1 MTVIALGLALGMVM
15 SVGLVLA
22 LQALAGEDPPAEAA
36 DTWRDAELSPDAL
49 FHPMM
54 WVRGREPHAGAAAAA
69 YNRPLEVELAPD
81 QDILPPPRGVRGV
94 NNEV

>member
-36 DTWRDAELSPDAL
+36 DAWRDVEPSPDAL

-54 WVRGREPHAGAAAAA
+54 WVKGREPFPGVAAPA
-69 YNRPLEVELAPD
+69 YNRPLEVQLFPD

-94 NNEV
+94 NDEA